1 MLYNCECSCIFI
13 YLWYTKHDLEQVTRT
28 AFVQGDLTVSIF
40 KQLTRALLFF
50 AATAITADIPA
61 HAAGE
66 PSQTILNQGAVK
78 KSSYPKIVI
87 YTVAW
92 CPHCRKL
99 KEYLTSRNIPFIN
112 RDVELDAA
120 AMLDL
125 EVKYNS
131 RGVPIVVIGDNEE
144 VIKGFNAEK
153 LEALVQKVRS
163 GTR

>member
-1 MLYNCECSCIFI
+1 M
-13 YLWYTKHDLEQVTRT
+13 T
-28 AFVQGDLTVSIF
+28 IF
-40 KQLTRALLFF
+40 KQLATALLLLTVTSFVPG
-50 AATAITADIPA
+50 TPA

-66 PSQTILNQGAVK
+66 PSQTILNQAAAK
-78 KSSYPKIVI
+78 KSPYPKIVI

-92 CPHCRKL
+92 CPHCREL

-120 AMLDL
+120 AMQDL